1 MIDFDALKAHFDP
14 AIVSWRVGA
23 TTANKDKGMALAY
36 IDARDVLE
44 RLDAVCTPA
53 GWQCEY
59 VPMPDH
65 TTCCRIGIK
74 VGDEWIWKANGGSNI
89 AESDKADAQEMAAK
103 GGYSD
108 AFKRAAVQWGIG
120 RYLYDVDSPW
130 VAITQRGRS
139 YVIADGED
147 QKLRNLLAR
156 GVVRG
161 ALKASIEA
169 TPPKSTEPVTLHV
182 PDYMPEV
189 ERIKTAVDQC
199 KTAKQYDGLVGRDSF
214 TLSYEK
220 LPIAGQALVNHHTAA
235 ARKRLGIRDTNPIM
249 AG

>member
-1 MIDFDALKAHFDP
+1 MTDFNALAAHFDP
-14 AIVSWRVGA
+14 TIVSWRVGA
-23 TTANKDKGMALAY
+23 TTQDKTKGMALAY

-44 RLDAVCTPA
+44 RLDEVCGPA

-74 VGDEWIWKANGGSNI
+74 VGDEWIWKANGGSNV

-120 RYLYDVDSPW
+120 RYLYAVQSPW
-130 VAITQRGRS
+130 VALVARGKS
-139 YVIADGED
+139 YAIAEGEES
-147 QKLRNLLAR
+147 KLRGILAR
-156 GVVRG
+156 MAASSAPPPSNPAREKVRTQ
-161 ALKASIEA
+161 LKASVDDEKRFNDMLLYIDKLA
-169 TPPKSTEPVTLHV
+169 A
-182 PDYMPEV
+182 PE
-189 ERIKTAVDQC
+189 KYSQLMNSGNWSA
-199 KTAKQYDGLVGRDSF
+199 F
-214 TLSYEK
+214 TDWCPADKWPTIQEHLEM
-220 LPIAGQALVNHHTAA
+220 
-235 ARKRLGIRDTNPIM
+235 ARTRLGVKSDNALAM